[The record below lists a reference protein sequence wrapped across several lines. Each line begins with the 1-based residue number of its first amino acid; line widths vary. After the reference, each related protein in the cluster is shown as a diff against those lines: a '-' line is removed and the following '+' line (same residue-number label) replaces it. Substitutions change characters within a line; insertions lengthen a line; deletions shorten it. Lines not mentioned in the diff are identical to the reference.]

1 MRPGKERNRKKAIY
15 RLVPVVNLVEENCN
29 SIASALIQQKNLER
43 FLLLEKK
50 EDEIKVFMKGILDHP
65 EWSNERIRH
74 EVRNCYASLL
84 RIDREQ
90 DRIITSLTSLAGYIG
105 KINYESN
112 GILKKYDVTG
122 NYRQKNKSGE
132 VPSKV
137 RNQMLIGEEVYTCAE
152 NKKIASL
159 CRAEQL

>member
-1 MRPGKERNRKKAIY
+1 MRQGKEKKRKKAIY

-65 EWSNERIRH
+65 KWSNERIRN
-74 EVRNCYASLL
+74 EVRTCYAELL

-132 VPSKV
+132 ISSKI

-152 NKKIASL
+152 NKKIAPL
-159 CRAEQL
+159 CKARQL